1 MKSVVYRIFSPSSSS
16 CSCSSCSIISDTW
29 LIICYASET
38 RSEIRGS
45 RRRHQDR
52 VVELPPTFHY
62 PFQPLA
68 HIFFLSFFLSVSVS
82 VSGCVFPM
90 ERQRRSDYPVSI
102 AGELTAKNWRWI
114 HQDPLSLPARFPVG
128 GVALVRSTDS
138 PVESFIFFFVSFSCL
153 FLVYLIHFCFSIQF

>member
-1 MKSVVYRIFSPSSSS
+1 MLCIEFFLSS

-68 HIFFLSFFLSVSVS
+68 HIFFLSFFLS
-82 VSGCVFPM
+82 F
-90 ERQRRSDYPVSI
+90 
-102 AGELTAKNWRWI
+102 
-114 HQDPLSLPARFPVG
+114 
-128 GVALVRSTDS
+128 
-138 PVESFIFFFVSFSCL
+138 CL
-153 FLVYLIHFCFSIQF
+153 CLCLWMCFSHGETEEKRLSGFHCRGTNREKLALDSSGPPFPPRAFSSGRSRPGALH

>member
-1 MKSVVYRIFSPSSSS
+1 MNEKCCVSNFFSLLVLVLLVLSFLTPGSLFVTHRRLGQKSEGVVDGTRIGLWSFHQHSIIHFSHWPIFS
-16 CSCSSCSIISDTW
+16 
-29 LIICYASET
+29 
-38 RSEIRGS
+38 
-45 RRRHQDR
+45 
-52 VVELPPTFHY
+52 
-62 PFQPLA
+62 
-68 HIFFLSFFLSVSVS
+68 FFLSFFLSVS

-138 PVESFIFFFVSFSCL
+138 PVESFIYFFCLFLLPFSCL
-153 FLVYLIHFCFSIQF
+153 FDPFLFFNSILN